1 MPRAQLVA
9 WNKLKITVH
18 TTETENYL
26 YTNNF
31 DIEGGNFSNA
41 GTIAT
46 RIKSILKEIGLPN
59 EVVRK
64 SAIVCY
70 ESEINVVSYARKGI
84 ITLTV
89 TPKTVEIEVIDEGPG
104 IPDVELAREQGYSTA
119 SQQIREMGFGAG
131 MGLYNINCYSDKFD
145 ISSEV
150 NKGTFLKIIINI
162 P

>member
-1 MPRAQLVA
+1 LVA

-131 MGLYNINCYSDKFD
+131 MGLYNINCYSDKFN

>member
-1 MPRAQLVA
+1 
-9 WNKLKITVH
+9 VH

-84 ITLTV
+84 MTLTV

>member
-1 MPRAQLVA
+1 M
-9 WNKLKITVH
+9 KITVH

-89 TPKTVEIEVIDEGPG
+89 TPKTVEIDVTDEGPG
-104 IPDVELAREQGYSTA
+104 IPDIELAMEQGYSTA
-119 SQQIREMGFGAG
+119 NQQIREMGFGAG

-150 NKGTFLKIIINI
+150 NKGTFLKIIINT

>member
-1 MPRAQLVA
+1 
-9 WNKLKITVH
+9 VH

-84 ITLTV
+84 MTLTV

-131 MGLYNINCYSDKFD
+131 MGLYNINCYSDKFN